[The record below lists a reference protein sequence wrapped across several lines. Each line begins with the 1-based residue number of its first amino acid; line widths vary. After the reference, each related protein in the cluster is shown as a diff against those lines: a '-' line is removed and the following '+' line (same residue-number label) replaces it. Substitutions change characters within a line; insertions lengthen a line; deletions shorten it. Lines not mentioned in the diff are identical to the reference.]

1 MFSDAVVVARA
12 DVQATVEVGGS
23 RFERTTFSVK
33 RAIKGPLAQ
42 DHFFHVF
49 SLSFQNGDAFSAVD
63 GDFKPE
69 TGRMYLLFLSKNND
83 AWQPVALSFYV
94 LEEMT
99 NAGQAYWAPLS
110 NNGNIHLGTRPDGLL
125 PEPLG
130 VFEQSALEN
139 ALLEQVTNPTWPWK
153 GPGVAGGIPPGL
165 AAAGQRAL
173 PSGCGFN
180 WGGGL
185 VRWENTNIN
194 LQHNA
199 TDAPSDIGT
208 RLTNVH
214 SELLSNYEGLAL
226 NYVGAA
232 SPTYT
237 PDCSGGNPPP
247 QGNNLIAYLSGL
259 PGGTQNIIV
268 VFDDPCNRI
277 TDLNNCAG
285 AFALSGFYW
294 TVASHQYKGDTWK
307 NAQYGYVVV
316 NNGVY
321 SNCLDAGEYEL
332 MLQHEITH
340 AHCMQHLNDINYPN
354 QNMNSPGCCNTINS
368 KDEECM
374 DYVYD
379 LLLPLPVELV
389 SFDAVKAN
397 DRVKMEWSTASEF
410 QNRHFE
416 IERSANGAQFYP
428 IGQVPSAAA
437 SGVQHYIFWD
447 PAPLSGHNYYRLR
460 QVDLDGT
467 AHYLGIRYIVFDGET
482 TLRLSPNPVVQGE
495 LTVSNV
501 SETGVLELLDAS
513 GRVML
518 QYHIDE
524 DDLGIRGAVL
534 DVRSI
539 PKGFYTVRWYDS
551 KRQMAAKMVR
561 E

>member
-1 MFSDAVVVARA
+1 KD
-12 DVQATVEVGGS
+12 
-23 RFERTTFSVK
+23 
-33 RAIKGPLAQ
+33 
-42 DHFFHVF
+42 
-49 SLSFQNGDAFSAVD
+49 N
-63 GDFKPE
+63 
-69 TGRMYLLFLSKNND
+69 
-83 AWQPVALSFYV
+83 AWQPVALSYYV
-94 LEEMT
+94 MEEIT
-99 NAGQAYWAPLS
+99 DGVQAYWAPVFS
-110 NNGNIHLGTRPDGLL
+110 KGNVHLGPRPDGLL

-130 VFEQSALEN
+130 IFEQSALEN
-139 ALLEQVTNPTWPWK
+139 ALLKQIANPTAPWK
-153 GPGVAGGIPPGL
+153 GPGALGDLPPSL
-165 AAAGQRAL
+165 VAAASRAL
-173 PSGCGFN
+173 PTGCGFN

-199 TDAPSDIGT
+199 TNAPSDIST
-208 RLTNVH
+208 RLTNAH
-214 SELLSNYEGLAL
+214 DALLSNYEGLGL

-237 PDCSGGNPPP
+237 PDCSGGNPPA
-247 QGNNLIAYLSGL
+247 QGNNLISYLSGL

-285 AFALSGFYW
+285 AYALSGFYW

-307 NAQYGYVVV
+307 NAQYGYVVI

-354 QNMNSPGCCNTINS
+354 QNMNSPGCCNPIGS

-379 LLLPLPVELV
+379 LLAPLPVQLV
-389 SFDAVKAN
+389 VFEAVKAN
-397 DRVKMEWSTASEF
+397 NRVKIEWTTASEF
-410 QNRHFE
+410 QNRHFD
-416 IERSANGAQFYP
+416 IERSADGAQFYP
-428 IGQVPSAAA
+428 IGQMPSAADL
-437 SGVQHYIFWD
+437 GGKTYTFWD
-447 PAPLSGHNYYRLR
+447 QAPLSGHNYYRLR

-467 AHYLGIRYIVFDGET
+467 VHLLGIRQVTFDGQT
-482 TLRLSPNPVVQGE
+482 TLQISPNPATKDQ
-495 LTVSNV
+495 LIVSNV
-501 SETGVLELLDAS
+501 LEQGVLELLDAS

-518 QYHIDE
+518 QYHLDE
-524 DDLGIRGAVL
+524 DDLGKRGAVL
-534 DVRSI
+534 DIQSL

-551 KRQMAAKMVR
+551 TRQMAAKMVR